1 MHTHIYVFSLTCTH
15 TCKHRALR
23 LTLTVYLSLEAPGV
37 PLMRTVGDHPQHY
50 GKFIINMHVP
60 EPCSVL
66 RFPLTSLPL
75 YCFVTQSCLTLC
87 DPMDCSL
94 LGSSVYG
101 IFQAR
106 ILEWF
111 AISFSRGSFQPR
123 DWTHISCTGRWILY
137 HWAMREAPT
146 CF

>member
-37 PLMRTVGDHPQHY
+37 PLTRTVGDHPQHY
-50 GKFIINMHVP
+50 GKFIINMRVP

-66 RFPLTSLPL
+66 RFPLISLPL

-101 IFQAR
+101 ILQAR